1 MTHDT
6 PTEAAVPA
14 PKKLT
19 AVQED
24 YLAVIY
30 REESAEGAARGCH
43 IAKASG
49 VTRSTVAMTL
59 RALKAAGYVDYE
71 PYGPIRLTEAGRAVG
86 KAVAD
91 RRSTLREFFENVMK
105 LDAEAAERFSH
116 ELEHCVTAD
125 TLRRF
130 DRFNTFYAA
139 HAAMLKF

>member
-1 MTHDT
+1 MTNATPDT
-6 PTEAAVPA
+6 PSDAR
-14 PKKLT
+14 KLT

-30 REESAEGAARGCH
+30 REEMTEGLARGCR
-43 IAKASG
+43 IAKAAG

-86 KAVAD
+86 RAVAD
-91 RRSTLREFFENVMK
+91 RRSTLREFFANVMK
-105 LDAEAAERFSH
+105 LDAESAERFSH

-139 HAAMLKF
+139 HAAMLNF